1 MNIKA
6 AAVSNDIKVAYFS
19 KIDFEANLFN
29 ENCAHLQ
36 SMYILF
42 NHRNNT
48 K

>member
-1 MNIKA
+1 MNIKI

-19 KIDFEANLFN
+19 TIDLREICLTKTVPICWA
-29 ENCAHLQ
+29 
-36 SMYILF
+36 YILF